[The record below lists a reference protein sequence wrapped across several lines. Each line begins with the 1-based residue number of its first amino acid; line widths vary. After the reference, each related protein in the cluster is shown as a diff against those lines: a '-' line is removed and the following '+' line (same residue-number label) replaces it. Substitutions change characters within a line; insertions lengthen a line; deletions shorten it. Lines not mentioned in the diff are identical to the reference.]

1 MSFLL
6 RPASAIAFRAAS
18 MWSCRADLCGRVPN
32 SSDSATPTMANFP
45 ERFLKSVM
53 SGLLLRRLGYRP
65 EFRQR
70 YGVAD
75 IVENDFHFHVATQ
88 VLGIG
93 VHADNIGGDARSFF

>member
-1 MSFLL
+1 MSLLL

-18 MWSCRADLCGRVPN
+18 MCSCKADLCGRVPN
-32 SSDSATPTMANFP
+32 SSDSATPTMANLP

-53 SGLLLRRLGYRP
+53 SSLLLRRLGYGP
-65 EFRQR
+65 KFRQC

-75 IVENDFHFHVATQ
+75 IVENDFHFHVTVK

-93 VHADNIGGDARSFF
+93 VHADDIGGNTRTLF